1 MTELVL
7 ERNERLRLRAD
18 AHHLNPL
25 VLIGE
30 KGMTQAVLKEIERA
44 LDDHGLV
51 KVHVA
56 GDDREERDE
65 IYHTVAAELGAAR
78 IQAIGKMLVFYRPP
92 VEKTEEDI
100 GLAQLRAKSD
110 PGARGIKNPPT
121 RKRSSLWVNL
131 RAPRTPS
138 ARVKRVR
145 QPSAKLKRPRLPD
158 ELQFFVFKACGK
170 SLPQAFFCERGRL
183 V

>member
-7 ERNERLRLRAD
+7 ARNERLRLRAD
-18 AHHLNPL
+18 AHDLNPL

-30 KGMTQAVLKEIERA
+30 QGMTQAVLKEIERA

-110 PGARGIKNPPT
+110 PGARGIK
-121 RKRSSLWVNL
+121 K
-131 RAPRTPS
+131 PS
-138 ARVKRVR
+138 DKKKKLALGK
-145 QPSAKLKRPRLPD
+145 PSSAKDAKRKS
-158 ELQFFVFKACGK
+158 KARAAAK
-170 SLPQAFFCERGRL
+170 RKTKKASLA
-183 V
+183 

>member
-1 MTELVL
+1 MTELIL

-30 KGMTQAVLKEIERA
+30 KGMTPAVLKEIERA

-65 IYHTVAAELGAAR
+65 ICHTVADELGAAR
-78 IQAIGKMLVFYRPP
+78 IQEIGKMLVFYRPP
-92 VEKTEEDI
+92 VEKSEEDI

-110 PGARGIKNPPT
+110 PGARGIKKPADKKKKVALGKP
-121 RKRSSLWVNL
+121 
-131 RAPRTPS
+131 A
-138 ARVKRVR
+138 
-145 QPSAKLKRPRLPD
+145 SAKDAKRKS
-158 ELQFFVFKACGK
+158 KARAAAK
-170 SLPQAFFCERGRL
+170 RKTKKASLA
-183 V
+183 

>member
-1 MTELVL
+1 MTELIL

-30 KGMTQAVLKEIERA
+30 KGMTPAVLKEIERA

-56 GDDREERDE
+56 GEERDE
-65 IYHTVAAELGAAR
+65 IYHTVADELGAAR
-78 IQAIGKMLVFYRPP
+78 IQEIGKMLVFYRPP
-92 VEKTEEDI
+92 VEKSEEDI

-110 PGARGIKNPPT
+110 PGARGIKKPADKKKKVALGKP
-121 RKRSSLWVNL
+121 
-131 RAPRTPS
+131 A
-138 ARVKRVR
+138 
-145 QPSAKLKRPRLPD
+145 SAKDAKRKS
-158 ELQFFVFKACGK
+158 KARAAAK
-170 SLPQAFFCERGRL
+170 RKTKKASLA
-183 V
+183 

>member
-1 MTELVL
+1 MTELIL

-30 KGMTQAVLKEIERA
+30 KGMTPAVLKEIERA

-65 IYHTVAAELGAAR
+65 IYHTVADELGAAR
-78 IQAIGKMLVFYRPP
+78 IQEIGKMLVFYRPP
-92 VEKTEEDI
+92 VEKSEEDI
-100 GLAQLRAKSD
+100 GLEQLRAKSD
-110 PGARGIKNPPT
+110 PGARGIKKPADK
-121 RKRSSLWVNL
+121 KRSSLWANPP
-131 RAPRTPS
+131 APRTPS
-138 ARVKRVR
+138 ARAKHVQ
-145 QPSAKLKRPRLPD
+145 QPSAKPRRPRLPD
-158 ELQFFVFKACGK
+158 ELQIFVSKPAERPNRR
-170 SLPQAFFCERGRL
+170 LFCECD
-183 V
+183 

>member
-92 VEKTEEDI
+92 VEKTED
-100 GLAQLRAKSD
+100 RKS
-110 PGARGIKNPPT
+110 T
-121 RKRSSLWVNL
+121 RLNSSH
-131 RAPRTPS
+131 
-138 ARVKRVR
+138 
-145 QPSAKLKRPRLPD
+145 
-158 ELQFFVFKACGK
+158 
-170 SLPQAFFCERGRL
+170 
-183 V
+183 

>member
-1 MTELVL
+1 MTELIL

-18 AHHLNPL
+18 AHHLNPV

-30 KGMTQAVLKEIERA
+30 KGMTPAVMKEIERA

-56 GDDREERDE
+56 GDDREERE
-65 IYHTVAAELGAAR
+65 TVADELGAAR
-78 IQAIGKMLVFYRPP
+78 IQEIGKMLVFYRPP

-110 PGARGIKNPPT
+110 PGARGIKKAAAKKKKIVLGKPT
-121 RKRSSLWVNL
+121 
-131 RAPRTPS
+131 
-138 ARVKRVR
+138 
-145 QPSAKLKRPRLPD
+145 SAKDAKRKS
-158 ELQFFVFKACGK
+158 KARTAAK
-170 SLPQAFFCERGRL
+170 RKTKKASLG
-183 V
+183 

>member
-65 IYHTVAAELGAAR
+65 IYHTVAR

-92 VEKTEEDI
+92 VEKTEEDV

-110 PGARGIKNPPT
+110 PGARGIK
-121 RKRSSLWVNL
+121 K
-131 RAPRTPS
+131 PS
-138 ARVKRVR
+138 DKKKKLALGK
-145 QPSAKLKRPRLPD
+145 PSSAKDAKRKS
-158 ELQFFVFKACGK
+158 KARAAAK
-170 SLPQAFFCERGRL
+170 RKTKKASLA
-183 V
+183 